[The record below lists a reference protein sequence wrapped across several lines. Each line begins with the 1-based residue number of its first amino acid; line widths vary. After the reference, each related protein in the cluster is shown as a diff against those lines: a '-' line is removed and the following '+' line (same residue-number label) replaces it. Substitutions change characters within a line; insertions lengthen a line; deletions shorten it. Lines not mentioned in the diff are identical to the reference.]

1 MDVDRPLTF
10 FGRDDELSRLDTLLD
25 EHENVLLLNG
35 IGGIGK
41 TTVAKEY
48 YHRYATKY
56 DSLIWLD
63 YRESLFDSFMSQKM
77 QSYFHIIK
85 LAQSAEE
92 AFMGVVKTLSQI
104 EGNNLFV
111 IDNLSN
117 INDFIKYERY
127 LPKNWKYLVTSRSN
141 IEEYEPLYLDRL
153 DEESAKKLFYKY
165 YKFERDD
172 ETLIKIF
179 QRVAYHTLT
188 IEMIAKSYN
197 KSKEKLSKAYDD
209 LKKLGI
215 NLCDIEVRV
224 EHNIDAQKE
233 IKYTIEK
240 YLKFIFDTSTLQD
253 KQTLILKQFLMLP
266 TKTIFLDEFITYTGF
281 DRSECINTLED
292 IQEMGWIKNEQNGY
306 YLHQILK
313 EVLLSKIEPSFE
325 EVKYLVEYFKSQ
337 MYVKDTENPMY
348 KVKYIDYGIAI
359 FDVLSK
365 KEDRDVQIMSGTFAN
380 QIGILNYHLGDYPKA
395 LEYYQKSLAIREK
408 VLGLEHPNIAQS
420 YNNIG
425 ELYRSMG
432 DYPKALEYHQKSLA
446 VFEKVLGVEHP
457 DTATSYNNI
466 GLVYKSMGDYPKAL
480 EYYQKDLAISEK
492 VLGKEHPFTA
502 ISYNNIGLVYE
513 SMGDYPKAL
522 EYHQKSLAIK
532 EKVSTYP
539 NLISKKIILQLE
551 HEKDRRTKRRR

>member
-1 MDVDRPLTF
+1 MPQFGIWVGGEKNIGYIANVENLHYDPYKETITALKMDVDRPSTF
-10 FGRDDELSRLDTLLD
+10 FGRDDELLRLDTLLD

-63 YRESLFDSFMSQKM
+63 YRESLFDSFMSKKM

-111 IDNLSN
+111 IDNLAN

-141 IEEYEPLYLDRL
+141 IEEYETLYLDRL

-165 YKFERDD
+165 YKVEKDD
-172 ETLIKIF
+172 ETLSRIF

-197 KSKEKLSKAYDD
+197 KSKEKLSKAYND
-209 LKKLGI
+209 LEKLGI

-233 IKYTIEK
+233 IKHTIEK

-253 KQTLILKQFLMLP
+253 KETLILK
-266 TKTIFLDEFITYTGF
+266 
-281 DRSECINTLED
+281 
-292 IQEMGWIKNEQNGY
+292 
-306 YLHQILK
+306 
-313 EVLLSKIEPSFE
+313 
-325 EVKYLVEYFKSQ
+325 
-337 MYVKDTENPMY
+337 
-348 KVKYIDYGIAI
+348 
-359 FDVLSK
+359 
-365 KEDRDVQIMSGTFAN
+365 
-380 QIGILNYHLGDYPKA
+380 
-395 LEYYQKSLAIREK
+395 
-408 VLGLEHPNIAQS
+408 
-420 YNNIG
+420 
-425 ELYRSMG
+425 
-432 DYPKALEYHQKSLA
+432 
-446 VFEKVLGVEHP
+446 
-457 DTATSYNNI
+457 
-466 GLVYKSMGDYPKAL
+466 
-480 EYYQKDLAISEK
+480 
-492 VLGKEHPFTA
+492 
-502 ISYNNIGLVYE
+502 
-513 SMGDYPKAL
+513 
-522 EYHQKSLAIK
+522 
-532 EKVSTYP
+532 
-539 NLISKKIILQLE
+539 
-551 HEKDRRTKRRR
+551 